1 FQLEPG
7 LRIELVA
14 AEPLVVAPAAFAFDE
29 RGRLF
34 VAENRGYPDPIE
46 GSGNTTAGRVVMLE
60 DPDGDGR
67 FDKRTEF
74 ATGLGFV
81 NGIACW
87 RGGVFV
93 TAAPNIVYLKGTD
106 SDGVADQRRVVLT
119 GFDATKTAQLRV
131 SHPTLGFDGKI
142 YVTSGLNG

>member
-1 FQLEPG
+1 MSKLRSYVAALGFAAIGASAADRHPALSPAEALKSFQLEPG

-46 GSGNTTAGRVVMLE
+46 GSGVSTAGRIAMLE

-74 ATGLGFV
+74 ATGL
-81 NGIACW
+81 
-87 RGGVFV
+87 
-93 TAAPNIVYLKGTD
+93 
-106 SDGVADQRRVVLT
+106 
-119 GFDATKTAQLRV
+119 
-131 SHPTLGFDGKI
+131 
-142 YVTSGLNG
+142 